1 MRTSVFSTKDV
12 ALMGL
17 LVGVVFTICLYLCS
31 LYVSNNHIR
40 ISEDLSSTTTSI
52 VKTIKQIYPFWALG
66 FYTSALFKRYFI
78 VISFH

>member
-52 VKTIKQIYPFWALG
+52 VKTIK
-66 FYTSALFKRYFI
+66 
-78 VISFH
+78 